1 MDVGEHRGDTGVD
14 FADRGDR
21 RMNER
26 ARPKDNLTAL
36 PFVVPFVFVYA
47 LMFIYPTALMVGMSL
62 TNSSLT
68 VAGEWVGWSN
78 YVKLLGDK
86 RFGVAIVNTL
96 LFVVVTVG
104 PGTLVG
110 LGLAILV
117 NRLSGWRRSAVLAAF
132 FLPYVL
138 PVSTVTTIAYLITTP
153 GAPLGG
159 IYYRGG
165 QAVAIWN
172 NLPTFIPAIGVL
184 TIWWTVGFTVLIFV
198 AGLKTLPTELYD
210 AARVDG
216 ANRWVTFTSIT
227 WPLIWPVTA
236 LVVTLQTI
244 MQFKVFD
251 QVFLMATSGRT
262 DPTMVLVQYVYVAA
276 FQRNQAG
283 YGSAV
288 AVGLYIVVLV
298 LSVLQWQATRLR
310 STR

>member
-1 MDVGEHRGDTGVD
+1 MRL
-14 FADRGDR
+14 
-21 RMNER
+21 R
-26 ARPKDNLTAL
+26 ALPKDNLTAL
-36 PFVVPFVFVYA
+36 PFVAPFVLVYA
-47 LMFIYPTALMVGMSL
+47 LMFIYPTMLMLAMSF

-68 VAGEWVGWSN
+68 VAGDWVGWNN
-78 YVKLLGDK
+78 YSKLLADR
-86 RFGVAIVNTL
+86 RFGVAILNTL
-96 LFVVVTVG
+96 LFVAVTVG

-110 LGLAILV
+110 LGLATLV
-117 NRLSGWRRSAVLAAF
+117 NRLSGWQRAVVLAAF

-138 PVSTVTTIAYLITTP
+138 PVSTVTSIAYLITIP

-165 QAVAIWN
+165 QAVSIWN
-172 NLPTFIPAIGVL
+172 NLPTFIPAIAVM

-198 AGLKTLPTELYD
+198 AGLRTLPRDLYD

-236 LVVTLQTI
+236 LVLTLQTI

-251 QVFLMATSGRT
+251 QVYLMATSGRT
-262 DPTMVLVQYVYVAA
+262 DPTMVLVQYVYTVA

-288 AVGLYIVVLV
+288 AVGLYVVV
-298 LSVLQWQATRLR
+298 MALSVLLLQATRMR
-310 STR
+310 ER

>member
-1 MDVGEHRGDTGVD
+1 MR
-14 FADRGDR
+14 DRVR
-21 RMNER
+21 R
-26 ARPKDNLTAL
+26 PDNLTAL
-36 PFVVPFVFVYA
+36 PFVAPFVLVYA
-47 LMFIYPTALMVGMSL
+47 LMFIYPTILMVAMSL

-68 VAGEWVGWSN
+68 VAGDWVGWDN
-78 YVKLLGDK
+78 YTKLLTDR
-86 RFGVAIVNTL
+86 RFGIAILNTL
-96 LFVVVTVG
+96 LFVVLTVG

-117 NRLSGWRRSAVLAAF
+117 NRLSGWRRTIVLAAF

-138 PVSTVTTIAYLITTP
+138 PVATVATIAYLITFP
-153 GAPLGG
+153 GAPLGS
-159 IYYRGG
+159 IYFRGG

-172 NLPTFIPAIGVL
+172 NLPTFIPAIAVL

-198 AGLKTLPTELYD
+198 AGLRTLPKELYD

-216 ANRWVTFTSIT
+216 ANRWVTFTAIT

-251 QVFLMATSGRT
+251 QVYLMATSGRT
-262 DPTMVLVQYVYVAA
+262 DPTMVLVQYVYIVA

-288 AVGLYIVVLV
+288 AVGLYAVVLV
-298 LSVLQWQATRLR
+298 LSVLQWQAARMR
-310 STR
+310 NAR